1 MTKTVHRLS
10 FQEWDRRWLM
20 AHLLFRHSVLETSF
34 RHILIVLIFE
44 ESARCVCILQLTFTG
59 QHSLLRLCPCRE
71 LTLVVTHTSLWSILM
86 SYADF
91 NGILVSDN
99 LTCLGVQHVY
109 VYFVFVLL
117 YSVIILNVYK
127 LHIVSWLLML
137 KCCGEFRLG
146 RIKLWESGQ

>member
-1 MTKTVHRLS
+1 
-10 FQEWDRRWLM
+10 
-20 AHLLFRHSVLETSF
+20 
-34 RHILIVLIFE
+34 
-44 ESARCVCILQLTFTG
+44 
-59 QHSLLRLCPCRE
+59 
-71 LTLVVTHTSLWSILM
+71 M

-109 VYFVFVLL
+109 VYFVFVML

-146 RIKLWESGQ
+146 RIKL